1 RFGIPPG
8 CSGARR
14 TENRVTA
21 RSKPPPEE
29 VHRAAL
35 AHEAGTELLQHAV
48 GLTEYL
54 PAPVRQFGLIH
65 PVLEILVE
73 RDRILDLDGP
83 TPDPDRHPGC
93 PQRLHHLP
101 VELRDRSRTQSDRSF
116 ASVADLD
123 AEYVV
128 DEVEID
134 LEGAQPM
141 RHRRGG
147 EPPGAQIERH
157 LPPVIDHRR
166 A

>member
-1 RFGIPPG
+1 PGSPSPRDSGSRPGARARAVPRTASPPG
-8 CSGARR
+8 
-14 TENRVTA
+14 
-21 RSKPPPEE
+21 RSPPEE

-123 AEYVV
+123 
-128 DEVEID
+128 
-134 LEGAQPM
+134 
-141 RHRRGG
+141 
-147 EPPGAQIERH
+147 
-157 LPPVIDHRR
+157 
-166 A
+166 